1 MSQNIPLYLAVL
13 IAVFAA
19 LIGGWIAYLRQQRR
33 ITELSE
39 KNVGLNTMLEMERA
53 AQSDKLASLEKAQEI
68 ARAQLTETF
77 GHLSSQAL
85 KHNNEEFLKLAQQN
99 LKQFQTKA
107 ESELDQKGQA
117 IENLVK
123 PIKEALEKTE
133 KQIRVM
139 EHERKEAYGALT
151 QHLETMAQTQ
161 LTLQGETRNLVKA
174 LTRPEVRGQWGEMT
188 LKRLAELAGMVEHC
202 DFYEQEHTHTADGAM
217 RPDMI
222 VRMPGGREIV
232 VDVKTPLD
240 AYLSAV
246 EASDDK
252 EREAHLV
259 RHTKNVRKRVQ
270 ELAAKG
276 YWNQFKNSPD
286 FVVLFIPGDQFLSAA
301 LDNDHALLE
310 DAMQQKVILATP
322 TSLVALLRAVAYGW
336 RQESLAEN
344 AEHIREVGEELY
356 GRLATFAEHMGKLGK
371 NLNTTTQHFNK
382 AVASFDTRILPSAR
396 KFTEMGIS
404 TKKTVEHLDQIETAA
419 RTLEG
424 QEEGRKATQETEPA
438 KKPETLSTED
448 RIKKALS

>member
-1 MSQNIPLYLAVL
+1 MSQTISIYFTLL

-19 LIGGWIAYLRQQRR
+19 VLGGWIAHMRQQRR
-33 ITELSE
+33 IAELSTKNTELD
-39 KNVGLNTMLEMERA
+39 TTLEMER
-53 AQSDKLASLEKAQEI
+53 STHIDKLASIEKNHDQ
-68 ARAQLTETF
+68 ARSQLTETF
-77 GHLSSQAL
+77 SHLSSQAL
-85 KHNNEEFLKLAQQN
+85 KHNNEEFLKLAQEN

-107 ESELDQKGQA
+107 QGELTQKEQA

-151 QHLETMAQTQ
+151 HHLETMTQTQ
-161 LTLQGETRNLVKA
+161 QALQGETRNLVNA
-174 LTRPEVRGQWGEMT
+174 LRRPEVRGQWGEMT

-202 DFYEQEHTHTADGAM
+202 DFYEQEHTQTADGAM

-252 EREAHLV
+252 EREVHLA

-270 ELAAKG
+270 ELATKS

-322 TSLVALLRAVAYGW
+322 TSFVALLRAVAYGW

-356 GRLATFAEHMGKLGK
+356 GRLATFAEHMGKMGK
-371 NLNTTTQHFNK
+371 NLNTTTQHYNK
-382 AVASFDTRILPSAR
+382 AVASFDTRVLPSAR

-404 TKKTVEHLDQIETAA
+404 TKKTVEHVEQIETAA
-419 RTLEG
+419 RTPEG
-424 QEEGRKATQETEPA
+424 QETESTQ
-438 KKPETLSTED
+438 KTLSTEE